1 MKRPLRQ
8 TFSLLMVFV
17 LLLSFMPAVFAE
29 TEAGEQLQE
38 DAEVIDA
45 TPEELEYW
53 AQLANQLPEAIAV
66 DGAYPYGIPQD
77 TFFPGEFLTED
88 SGIMPMAAKED
99 IPPEMYDS
107 MILRALAYTG
117 YDVDYLKAHD
127 ALYSRDTLA
136 SRLYNMDTGKGY
148 QTDVNHKILSNITYG
163 AGSTGL
169 ETVKDSSTV
178 SGYAPNI
185 AKFEEGGLV
194 CASFVAYYI
203 GNYLPNIEGID
214 TSHIIDAVG
223 AVGSS
228 PNYAW
233 VPNWKTGLDNLADI
247 DGSGITKYTNETEA
261 MEHLVPGDIIVFKEV
276 KEGSSDS
283 GYPHIAIYAGTMD
296 VYTLSGSFSGR
307 YNLII
312 HVGNRRGPEIS
323 VDQFMAS
330 TDANGNKSGSA
341 PYRWYHLDINDVI
354 DPMGIIEI
362 YKEDQDGAA
371 LAGAKFKAVHG
382 ESGDTFYIGPTDE
395 KGYAKSGELPLGT
408 YTVTETV
415 FPDGY
420 TASGDSSWTV
430 TLTKDT
436 PNLSITIRAVNKL
449 ITGGLTIQKATN
461 TGKSLG
467 GWQFGVYTDSACTK
481 HIAGSP
487 FTTPASGKIEVTGLI
502 PGTYYVKE
510 LSNIN
515 YWITDDK
522 VEAVNVTQD
531 SNETVTFTNTH
542 YGKGK
547 IVKQTNTG
555 ANLSGWK
562 FQVCTDITMTKP
574 VEGSPFTTD
583 NSGTI
588 VTDLMP
594 GIYFVR
600 EVDESETKPD
610 WDFDSTLHTLVIT
623 PGNISTVTATNT
635 HYGHAKIVK
644 RTNTGKN
651 LGGWKFNIYT
661 DASRTQLVEGSPF
674 VTNDQG
680 IIDVRLLPGTYW
692 VQEVDESA
700 SKANW
705 SFDTSVRQITV
716 TAGSTATVQY
726 TNHQKGVGRIV
737 KKTNTA
743 KNLAGWKFQICTDA
757 AMTQPVEGSPFTTN
771 AFGQIST
778 YLVPGIYYVMEVQ
791 ESEAKPDWD
800 FDGTVYM
807 LTVTAG
813 STSTV
818 TANNTHYGYAKI
830 LKQTNTG
837 QDLGGWKFNIYSSNM
852 VEDSKGNTVAEKG
865 DLMDGSP
872 FTTDSD
878 GVILA
883 RLLPGTY
890 FVEEVEE
897 SAVHPDWLYDP
908 TVHQVTVTAGSTV
921 TVSYTNHQ
929 RGQVKIIKTTPD
941 GGTVAGWVFE
951 VYQADTLVGTYTSGE
966 DGTILTDYLL
976 PGEYTVKEILPEDSI
991 YWCESENPQTVLV
1004 ESGKVAELTFTN
1016 RLKPGKIAIQKV
1028 DITGEALPGAEF
1040 LLEWSADGTNWQPVV
1055 HTDSQYVS
1063 AGTCTSP
1070 ALWDGKLRS
1079 DKSGMAE
1086 FTGLHPEMYYRLTE
1100 TAAPEGYLL
1109 LSEPAFE
1116 GKLPTEG
1123 ELTVE
1128 LTVVNVREFM
1138 LPSTGSYAFFVWLL
1152 AMTVTWGLFLFHPN
1166 PGRKE

>member
-1 MKRPLRQ
+1 
-8 TFSLLMVFV
+8 MVFV

-29 TEAGEQLQE
+29 TEAGGQMQE

-45 TPEELEYW
+45 TPEELKYW
-53 AQLANQLPEAIAV
+53 AQLESELPDAIEM
-66 DGAYPYGIPQD
+66 DGEYPYGIPQD
-77 TFFPGEFLTED
+77 NFFPISALNAGD
-88 SGIMPMAAKED
+88 GIMPMADMSA
-99 IPPEMYDS
+99 IPDEMYDS
-107 MILRALAYTG
+107 SILRALEYSG
-117 YDVDYLKAHD
+117 YDVTWLKENGYL
-127 ALYSRDTLA
+127 LVYEYIA
-136 SRLYNMDTGKGY
+136 SRLKTNKPSVLSDIGY
-148 QTDVNHKILSNITYG
+148 DSSGPYLSGT
-163 AGSTGL
+163 
-169 ETVKDSSTV
+169 EKVKDSSTI
-178 SGYAPNI
+178 SGYAPDI
-185 AKFEEGGLV
+185 ASMEDQGLV

-203 GNYLPNIEGID
+203 GNYLPNIEGVD
-214 TSHIIDAVG
+214 TKHIIDAVE
-223 AVGSS
+223 
-228 PNYAW
+228 
-233 VPNWKTGLDNLADI
+233 VPIRVASWDAGLEKLANTA
-247 DGSGITKYTNETEA
+247 GSGVTQYTEEA
-261 MEHLVPGDIIVFKEV
+261 TAYEHLVPGDLIVFTND
-276 KEGSSDS
+276 GS
-283 GYPHIAIYAGTMD
+283 YVHIAVYAGT
-296 VYTLSGSFSGR
+296 
-307 YNLII
+307 YNLYNSSGTNLGKKAFII
-312 HVGNRRGPEIS
+312 HVGNSRGPEIS
-323 VDQFMAS
+323 VADYMAS
-330 TDANGNKSGSA
+330 DGNKKKSY
-341 PYRWYHLDINDVI
+341 PTIWYHLDIHDDVE
-354 DPMGIIEI
+354 PTGLLEI

-382 ESGDTFYIGPTDE
+382 ESGDAFFIGPTDSS
-395 KGYAKSGELPLGT
+395 GYAKSGELPLGT

-420 TASGDSSWTV
+420 TASGESSWTV
-430 TLTKDT
+430 TLAKDT
-436 PNLSITIRAVNKL
+436 PNLTITIRAVNKL

-461 TGKSLG
+461 TGTNLD
-467 GWQFGVYTDSACTK
+467 GWKFGVFTDAACTK

-487 FTTPASGKIEVTGLI
+487 FTTPDTGKIEVTGLI

-510 LSNIN
+510 LSTGLD

-522 VEAVNVTQD
+522 VEAVKVTQD

-542 YGKGK
+542 YGKG
-547 IVKQTNTG
+547 
-555 ANLSGWK
+555 
-562 FQVCTDITMTKP
+562 
-574 VEGSPFTTD
+574 
-583 NSGTI
+583 
-588 VTDLMP
+588 
-594 GIYFVR
+594 
-600 EVDESETKPD
+600 
-610 WDFDSTLHTLVIT
+610 
-623 PGNISTVTATNT
+623 
-635 HYGHAKIVK
+635 KIVK

-674 VTNDQG
+674 VTDDQG

-705 SFDTSVRQITV
+705 SFDTSVRQLTV

-737 KKTNTA
+737 KKTNTG

-757 AMTQPVEGSPFTTN
+757 AMTKPVEGSPFTTN

-778 YLVPGIYYVMEVQ
+778 YLVPGIYYVMEIQ
-791 ESEAKPDWD
+791 ESETKPDWD

-852 VEDSKGNTVAEKG
+852 VEDSKGNTIAEKG

-897 SAVHPDWLYDP
+897 AAAHPDWLYDP
-908 TVHQVTVTAGSTV
+908 TVHRVTVTAGSTV

-951 VYQADTLVGTYTSGE
+951 VYQADALVGTYTSSE
-966 DGTILTDYLL
+966 DGTILSDYLL
-976 PGEYTVKEILPEDSI
+976 PGEYTVKEILPENSI
-991 YWCESENPQTVLV
+991 YWCESENPQTVFV
-1004 ESGKVAELTFTN
+1004 DAGKVAEVTFTN
-1016 RLKPGKIAIQKV
+1016 RLKPGKITIHKV
-1028 DITGEALPGAEF
+1028 DTMGEPLAGAEF
-1040 LLEWSADGTNWQPVV
+1040 LLEWSKDGTNWKPVQS
-1055 HTDSQYVS
+1055 TDSQYVTE
-1063 AGTCTSP
+1063 GTCTSP
-1070 ALWDGKLRS
+1070 ALWNGQLRS
-1079 DKSGMAE
+1079 DKNGLVE

-1109 LSEPAFE
+1109 LTEPAFE
-1116 GKLPTEG
+1116 GKLPVEG